1 MGRKA
6 RLSQGLAWT
15 LIALSASARAQDS
28 YRFVIIGDRTGEHAA
43 GVPEEIW
50 KEVAAER
57 PAFALSVGD
66 TIEGLHDDL
75 AAGEWEEIQSLLKP
89 YSNILLYLTPG
100 NHDIWS
106 PLSESL
112 FRQHAR
118 HDPHYGFDYAT
129 AHFTVLDNSRAADLP
144 ESELNFADSDL
155 KAHTGQKIRFVV
167 SHRPSWIINA
177 LTGDGNFPL
186 QRIAKK
192 YGVGYVISGHVH
204 QMFHASVDGTEYI
217 SMESAGGHLRDSGK
231 YEDGWFFGYTVVDVS
246 PGRERFTIHELGPPY
261 GKGRT
266 TLLSDWGKA
275 GLINRR

>member
-1 MGRKA
+1 VGREA
-6 RLSQGLAWT
+6 RIGRILACA
-15 LIALSASARAQDS
+15 LIVLSARAQDS
-28 YRFVIIGDRTGEHAA
+28 YRFVIIGDRTGEHVA
-43 GVPEEIW
+43 GVYEEVW
-50 KEVAAER
+50 KNVAGEK
-57 PAFALSVGD
+57 PAFVLSVGD

-75 AAGEWEEIQSLLKP
+75 AASEWVAVEGVLRP

-106 PLSESL
+106 PASESL
-112 FRQHAR
+112 FRQHGKR
-118 HDPHYGFDYAT
+118 DLHYGFDYAT
-129 AHFTVLDNSRAADLP
+129 AHFTVLDNSRAVDLP
-144 ESELNFADSDL
+144 ESELSFAESDV
-155 KAHTGQKIRFVV
+155 KSHAGQKWKFVV

-177 LTGDGNFPL
+177 ITGDENFAL

-192 YGVGYVISGHVH
+192 SGVGFVLSGHVH
-204 QMFHASVDGTEYI
+204 QMFHATVDGIDYV

-246 PGRERFTIHELGPPY
+246 PSGTRFAIHELGPPY
-261 GKGRT
+261 GQGRT